1 MGFSIAD
8 FAPTLMKAVV
18 SAVPGGDLAMMA
30 ARSFG
35 KAFGLPVGEV
45 NVDDIKARLDD
56 PEIQLK
62 LKEAD
67 RLFQQDLLVHAREM
81 RALEVREYQVWGED
95 LASVRQMITA
105 THDTTSRNLAYGAG
119 LVLIYI
125 VTLIFF
131 KGVPSDQTALFIL
144 GSVVTGC
151 LGCLAVFTGALPP
164 SMNPMVKK

>member
-8 FAPTLMKAVV
+8 FAPTLMKVV
-18 SAVPGGDLAMMA
+18 ASAVPGGNLALMA
-30 ARSFG
+30 AKSFS
-35 KAFGLPVGEV
+35 KAFGLPMDD
-45 NVDDIKARLDD
+45 VDVDVIKERIND
-56 PEIQLK
+56 PEVQWK
-62 LKEAD
+62 LKEAE
-67 RLFQQDLLVHAREM
+67 RMFQQDLLEHAREM
-81 RALEVREYQVWGED
+81 RALDIQEYQTQVSD

-119 LVLIYI
+119 AVLVYI

-164 SMNPMVKK
+164 SMNPMMKK